1 MKVIRWVVHT
11 FFNVSNIPEKGRPIP
26 HSALETNALEDAV
39 VLFDQSAK
47 IWLNANRN
55 SKVNW

>member
-1 MKVIRWVVHT
+1 MEVIRWVVHT
-11 FFNVSNIPEKGRPIP
+11 FFNVSNIPEKGRLIP

-47 IWLNANRN
+47 I
-55 SKVNW
+55 